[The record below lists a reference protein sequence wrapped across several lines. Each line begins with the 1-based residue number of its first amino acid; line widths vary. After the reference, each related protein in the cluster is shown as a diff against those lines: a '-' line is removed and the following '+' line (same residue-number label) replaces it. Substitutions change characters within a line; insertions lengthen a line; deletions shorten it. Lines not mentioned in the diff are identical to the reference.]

1 MSQVSPPSSTRQPI
15 PEDHG
20 PRPWVPDAGAD
31 AAEEQGG
38 GEQDHAEDVVGGP
51 LDVPVRGGG
60 LGRSLRLQAL
70 GLGRGRQAVLGV
82 AKGVSGASGFLSG
95 LLAIPG
101 LHWVKVATSISVW
114 LLARFDQRVDSTRAA
129 LARLNALA
137 CSPVQRL
144 AW

>member
-1 MSQVSPPSSTRQPI
+1 
-15 PEDHG
+15 
-20 PRPWVPDAGAD
+20 
-31 AAEEQGG
+31 
-38 GEQDHAEDVVGGP
+38 
-51 LDVPVRGGG
+51 
-60 LGRSLRLQAL
+60 
-70 GLGRGRQAVLGV
+70 V

-101 LHWVKVATSISVW
+101 LHWVKVARSISVW